1 MVQARDPLELL
12 LPDASEATL
21 RRGRSVVQFLRL
33 IANDAVSTRAAV
45 VGLGLDEA
53 RCQLEAHDRAGMESA
68 LCDLLRHHLR
78 VLSTPGSFL
87 ALGEA
92 GLPYDA
98 AWRVLDELREV
109 EPRIPPLYWQT
120 DAQPSAMYTAFVH
133 VLDADGVTITQVDQ
147 WPGGRPS
154 DTWADGEVIVD
165 TYAIPLPENAT
176 PVQLAIGL
184 YTAENGLRLPITDA
198 AGNAYPDNRYLVPVP
213 K

>member
-1 MVQARDPLELL
+1 VGEPIHEKYELTIPPNMPAGQYTLTVQPFVGENNGV
-12 LPDASEATL
+12 EET
-21 RRGRSVVQFLRL
+21 
-33 IANDAVSTRAAV
+33 AVS
-45 VGLGLDEA
+45 LGQIEVIATDRFFQLPNNIATPLDIQFGA
-53 RCQLEAHDRAGMESA
+53 TI
-68 LCDLLRHHLR
+68 HLR
-78 VLSTPGSFL
+78 GIDGPTTSENTLYLT
-87 ALGEA
+87 
-92 GLPYDA
+92 
-98 AWRVLDELREV
+98 
-109 EPRIPPLYWQT
+109 LYWQT